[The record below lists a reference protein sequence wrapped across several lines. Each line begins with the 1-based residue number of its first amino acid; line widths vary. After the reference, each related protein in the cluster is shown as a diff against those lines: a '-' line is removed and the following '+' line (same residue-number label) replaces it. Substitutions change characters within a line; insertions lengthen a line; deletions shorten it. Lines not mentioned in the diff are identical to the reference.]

1 MNNRSRPLT
10 RALALA
16 AILGGI
22 AVFLGLEL
30 LEEPQTTLLD
40 LLLGLGEMASV
51 VMASVGTML
60 LISRSMNRENR

>member
-1 MNNRSRPLT
+1 
-10 RALALA
+10 LALA